1 MLWNILAYEPAGYW
15 KIAENQWY
23 SNQTVVHP
31 VGLGLLITAC
41 LGILI
46 LPRRGALA
54 CALLLPCFVSDAQ
67 RIAIFG
73 LDFSFTR
80 ILIIT
85 MLVRVLLRGEYR
97 SFRLQRLDKLVLIW
111 IVCKTMAYTL
121 QNGNSSAFVT
131 MLGQSIDHVGAY
143 FALRFVLKD
152 WGDICAIAVFFA
164 VVASVVSFFFVYECS
179 TRRNLF
185 SIFGGVPEITKM
197 RQGRLRCQGAFAHPI
212 VAGCFWAALLPWFYG
227 LMVFNRRYRGVAV
240 VGAGASCVI
249 IVTCSSSTPVFG
261 ALTACI
267 GIGFWYIRALTYP
280 AVCALFSL
288 LFILHLSMKQPV
300 WHLLARVS
308 AVGGSTGYHR
318 FNLINQAVNR
328 FNEWAVVGTRST
340 AHWGLQLFDVTN
352 QFILEGVR
360 GGFITMILF
369 TWMLAEGFRLVGRI
383 TPLYR
388 GDPRKQKMAWC
399 LGVCLLVHTANFFGI
414 SYFGQITTLY
424 FMSLAA
430 IPSMYT
436 CAKRESMMQMA
447 QQHVYV
453 PDSRY
458 QQETTEVGSVGY

>member
-15 KIAENQWY
+15 KVAENQWY

-54 CALLLPCFVSDAQ
+54 SALLLPCFVSDAQ
-67 RIAIFG
+67 RVLIFG

-85 MLVRVLLRGEYR
+85 LLLRVLMRGDYR
-97 SFRLQRLDKLVLIW
+97 TFRMQRLDKLVIAWTILKILIFT
-111 IVCKTMAYTL
+111 I
-121 QNGNSSAFVT
+121 QNGSPSAFVT
-131 MLGQSIDHVGAY
+131 MSGQGVDHAGAY
-143 FALRFVLKD
+143 FAFRFAIKD
-152 WGDICAIAVFFA
+152 WADVRSIGAAFAIAA
-164 VVASVVSFFFVYECS
+164 VVVSCFFLNEWS

-185 SIFGGVPEITKM
+185 SVFGGVPEFTKV

-227 LMVFNRRYRGVAV
+227 MMILDKRYRILAIL
-240 VGAGASCVI
+240 GAGASCVI

-261 ALTACI
+261 ALTATI
-267 GIGFWYIRALTYP
+267 GIGFWYIRGVTYP
-280 AVCALFSL
+280 AVCAFFAL
-288 LFILHLSMKQPV
+288 LAALHVSMKQPV
-300 WHLLARVS
+300 WHLIARVS

-328 FNEWAVVGTRST
+328 FFEWAFVGTRST

-360 GGFITMILF
+360 GGFMTMVLF
-369 TWMLAEGFRLVGRI
+369 TWMLVEGFRLVGRI

-388 GDPRKQKMAWC
+388 NDPKKQKMAWC
-399 LGVCLLVHTANFFGI
+399 LGVCLLVHLANFFGI
-414 SYFGQITTLY
+414 SYFGQSTTLY
-424 FMSLAA
+424 FLTLAT

-436 CAKRESMMQMA
+436 CAKKESMAQMSS
-447 QQHVYV
+447 QMVYV
-453 PDSRY
+453 PNPDY
-458 QQETTEVGSVGY
+458 HEPLEVATAR